1 MLRPEPVI
9 QHLVNVTLPADNIMR
24 TYLCSWSGKS
34 FEGFI
39 TGVLRCM
46 MNNYKVGS
54 PYRKISGSHKKTVMP
69 EFRLVGLLAH
79 RSGIFLKLFFMRFIG
94 FCIRVYCAGRSQY
107 HYQKG

>member
-1 MLRPEPVI
+1 MMRPEPVI

-69 EFRLVGLLAH
+69 EFRLVGLL
-79 RSGIFLKLFFMRFIG
+79 RSEEHTSELQSRENLVCRLLLEK
-94 FCIRVYCAGRSQY
+94 
-107 HYQKG
+107 KD